1 MLLMAKKLKGM
12 KKWNGVVITRD
23 MTKLECQVEK
33 AWEIKLQHYAKHL
46 NNSLTADGKSVKF
59 FKVISGRC
67 ERRIA
72 CFPIK

>member
-12 KKWNGVVITRD
+12 KKWNGVVITHD

-46 NNSLTADGKSVKF
+46 NNSLTADEKRVKLLAA
-59 FKVISGRC
+59 VAS
-67 ERRIA
+67 EE
-72 CFPIK
+72 